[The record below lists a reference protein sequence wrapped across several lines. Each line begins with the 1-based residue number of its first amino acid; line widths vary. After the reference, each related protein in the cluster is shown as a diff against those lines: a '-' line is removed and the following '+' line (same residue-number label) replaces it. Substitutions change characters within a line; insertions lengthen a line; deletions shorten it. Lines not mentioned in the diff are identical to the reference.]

1 MNHSALVRYNTN
13 MKYEYVL
20 DNFYT
25 EEEKEKIWI
34 ELQYLRANEYGWNTP
49 NYQQNAWDR
58 ESGQIYLKNALQYG
72 VNYRSQMDI
81 QSTYNS
87 SIYIYGNKIVKWFDV
102 LTNHAQLYHQLAE
115 ISDRSTYITYY
126 PGNDSSYYSH
136 RDACTFTMLSYFF
149 KEPKNFTGGEFYVE
163 NRIYE
168 IHNGFTV
175 IFPSW
180 MKHGS
185 IKVKL
190 IDETKKD
197 SGRYAVANFFFI
209 NPFADKNNYFF
220 SRIKNRDDREI
231 VLFDESVIPSAVER
245 RK

>member
-1 MNHSALVRYNTN
+1 

-25 EEEKEKIWI
+25 EEEMQKIWI
-34 ELQYLRANEYGWNTP
+34 ELQYLRSNESGWYPP
-49 NYQQNAWDR
+49 NYEQNAYDR
-58 ESGQIYLKNALQYG
+58 ESGKLFLKNALQYG
-72 VNYRSQMDI
+72 VNYRNQMDI
-81 QSTYNS
+81 QTAYNS
-87 SIYIYGNKIVKWFDV
+87 SIYIYGNKIMKWFDV
-102 LTNHAQLYHQLAE
+102 LTNHADLYFQLNN

-136 RDACTFTMLSYFF
+136 RDACTFTMLSYFY

-185 IKVKL
+185 TNVKL
-190 IDETKKD
+190 IDETVKE
-197 SGRYAVANFFFI
+197 SGRYAIANFFFI
-209 NPFADKNNYFF
+209 NPVVPKDDYFF
-220 SRIKNRDDREI
+220 SRLKTKDDREI